1 MSVIWTALHA
11 VGTPLLKALSNL
23 SLAREE
29 IMAATPEAKVKARVV
44 KQLKE
49 MGVYHFSPVTG
60 GFGRSGVPDIVGC
73 MNGRFFAI
81 ECKAGRGLTTALQE
95 KNIEFIREN
104 GGFAMVVNENN
115 MDAVSVILKLK
126 LGALNEK

>member
-1 MSVIWTALHA
+1 
-11 VGTPLLKALSNL
+11 
-23 SLAREE
+23 
-29 IMAATPEAKVKARVV
+29 MAATPEAKVKARVV